1 MFCITLMSIFTLII
15 IFFTTEGFFK
25 GFRGTAVS
33 ATTILACYIFAPT
46 LSVIIKT
53 FLQETEWYRSLDHK
67 VSFSD
72 RTFQDIFNYGN
83 TFVVNLL
90 LRLFSIIITFII
102 LRIICNI
109 IVKFTTIIN
118 IVPAAGIIDKI
129 LGTVFGLIKASGII
143 FIIIFIVTLSCALLH
158 LNLKNLIDGNALLM
172 TLFYCNPLLLFI

>member
-1 MFCITLMSIFTLII
+1 MFSIVLMSIFTLII
-15 IFFTTEGFFK
+15 VFLTTDGFIK
-25 GFRGTAVS
+25 GFRGTAVP
-33 ATTILACYIFAPT
+33 AITILACYIFAPT
-46 LSVIIKT
+46 LSLIIKAL
-53 FLQETEWYRSLDHK
+53 LQGTEWYGSLDHQ
-67 VSFSD
+67 VSFSNKNL
-72 RTFQDIFNYGN
+72 QDIFNYGN

-102 LRIICNI
+102 LRIICNV

-143 FIIIFIVTLSCALLH
+143 FIIIFVVTLSCALLH

-172 TLFYCNPLLLFI
+172 TLFSCNPLLLFI